1 MRQVGIYKTSLYPIG
16 KDATI
21 KDLKLEILT
30 YFDSP
35 KTKHWTP
42 VHQTPNIFLIP
53 LSNGAIFAA
62 LEALGGGLQ
71 MFLELEKQRKMV

>member
-1 MRQVGIYKTSLYPIG
+1 MSSSFLVRFQWFKTWWVRHVGIYKTSLYPIG

-21 KDLKLEILT
+21 KDLKLEILP

-42 VHQTPNIFLIP
+42 VHQTPNNFLIP

-62 LEALGGGLQ
+62 L
-71 MFLELEKQRKMV
+71 